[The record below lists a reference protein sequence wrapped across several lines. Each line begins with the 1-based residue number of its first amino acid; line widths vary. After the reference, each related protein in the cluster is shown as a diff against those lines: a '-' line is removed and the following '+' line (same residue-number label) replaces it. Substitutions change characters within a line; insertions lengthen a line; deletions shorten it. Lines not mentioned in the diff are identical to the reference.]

1 MFWGMKAQA
10 QQQDVNRISWSEAAV
25 LPVAEGRA
33 LQPGVAGA
41 FAGIAGNHLLVA
53 GGANFPEAMP
63 WEGGKKVY
71 HREIYV
77 LARENNQFSW
87 NAAKAHYLPEP
98 VAYGASV
105 TLPQGVLCIGG
116 ETIAGLTATV
126 YLLQWNNDVQLLPYP
141 DLPVPTANAAAAVLG
156 TQVYVAGGE
165 TAAGPTAAVWMMD
178 MAAAKPTWIPVAPLP
193 SVRSHL
199 QLVTQSNGEYPCLYA
214 IGGRAATATGI
225 STLSGAVYRYT
236 PKSGKWTDGS
246 HISDGKSR
254 MNWSAGT
261 AVPYGSTYILLTG
274 GDDGELFHRIESL
287 NAAIKAA
294 ANTEEKEKITQ
305 EKLALLHSHPGFNKN
320 ILLYNTATDVWTKL
334 SELSFPTAVTTTA
347 VKWNDDIIISSGE
360 IKPGTRTIAVY
371 RGVVSKPSFFS
382 TLDYLLLAAYFVLM
396 LGIGIWTSL
405 KQNSTADYFKGG
417 QKIPGWA
424 TGLSIFGAKLSAITF
439 VGIPAKTY
447 ATDWTYF
454 FLLMTIIMIMP
465 LVVRYFIPFYRRLG
479 VTSSY
484 EFLENRFNYGVR
496 GIAAMMY
503 ILLQLG
509 RMGIVILL
517 PSIALSVVTGIDV
530 RTSIVVMGLV
540 SLFYTVL
547 GGIEAVIW
555 TEVVQV
561 IILLTGALLALVL
574 IPMYLDHPWAQSMDT
589 LASYQKLKILDLRF
603 DFSSSTFWVVVI
615 GGFALNL
622 IQYGC
627 DQTVVQRYLTTT
639 DEKTAVKSLQLGAWL
654 TLPST
659 IIFFAIGTL
668 LFLFY
673 RDHPADVN
681 IALNNQD
688 TIFPWY
694 IVTQLP
700 KGIAGL
706 VITAIFAAAMGSL
719 NGSVNGVAT
728 VVVNDFFRRQLPGKT
743 DKYYLKTA
751 RIITLIVGL
760 FGTLVA
766 WMMASWG
773 ATSLWDEFNL
783 IMGLFTGSVGGLFLL
798 GIFFKRTTAKGAIIG
813 FVVSALVQVGLLQ
826 FTHMHLLMYAFT
838 GLVSCVLAGL
848 LFSFPDKKNT
858 NGIYQRTV
866 ARAV

>member
-1 MFWGMKAQA
+1 MLWGLNARA
-10 QQQDVNRISWSEAAV
+10 QQQEVNHISWS
-25 LPVAEGRA
+25 VAGQ

-41 FAGIAGNHLLVA
+41 FAGIAGDRLLVA
-53 GGANFPEAMP
+53 GGANFPDAMP
-63 WEGGKKVY
+63 WEGGKKAY
-71 HREIYV
+71 HDEIFV
-77 LARENNQFSW
+77 LSRQQEQFTW
-87 NAAKAHYLPEP
+87 EAATHYRLPQP

-116 ETIAGLTATV
+116 ETAAGLSAAV
-126 YLLQWNNDVQLLPYP
+126 YLLQWNGSVAVTTFPA
-141 DLPVPTANAAAAVLG
+141 LPVPTANAGAAVLG

-165 TAAGPTAAVWMMD
+165 TPNGPTAAVWMMD
-178 MAAAKPTWIPVAPLP
+178 VAAARPVWKQVASLPT
-193 SVRSHL
+193 VRSHL

-214 IGGRAATATGI
+214 IGGRAATNKGI
-225 STLSGAVYRYT
+225 SELSGDVYRYT
-236 PKSGKWTDGS
+236 PKTGQWTS
-246 HISDGKSR
+246 ASPVSDGKA
-254 MNWSAGT
+254 MLHWSAGT
-261 AVPYGSTYILLTG
+261 ALPYGSTYILLTG
-274 GDDGELFHRIESL
+274 GDDGQLFHRIESF

-294 ANTEEKEKITQ
+294 GSQAEKDRIAN
-305 EKLALLHSHPGFNKN
+305 EKLALLHNHPGFNRSL
-320 ILLYNTATDVWTKL
+320 LLYNTATDVWTKL
-334 SELSFPTAVTTTA
+334 TDLPFPAAVTTTA
-347 VKWNDDIIISSGE
+347 VKWNDEIFIPSGE
-360 IKPGTRTIAVY
+360 VKPGTRTTAVY
-371 RGVVSKPSFFS
+371 RGVVSRPSFFS
-382 TLDYLLLAAYFVLM
+382 TLDYILLAAYFVLM

-439 VGIPAKTY
+439 IGIPAKTY

-465 LVVRYFIPFYRRLG
+465 VVVRYFIPFYRRLG

-484 EFLENRFNYGVR
+484 EFLENRFNYSVR

-530 RTSIVVMGLV
+530 RTSIVVMGVV

-574 IPMYLDHPWAQSMDT
+574 IPLYLDHPPAHNLHT
-589 LASYQKLKILDLRF
+589 LQAYQKLQLFDLRF
-603 DFSSSTFWVVVI
+603 DFTSSTFWVVVI

-673 RDHPADVN
+673 RDHPAQVN

-728 VVVNDFFRRQLPGKT
+728 VVVNDFFRRQLPGRA

-751 RIITLIVGL
+751 RIVTLVVGL

-813 FVVSALVQVGLLQ
+813 FAVSAVVQVLLLRYTQ
-826 FTHMHLLMYAFT
+826 IHLLMYAFT
-838 GLVSCVLAGL
+838 GLVACVLAGL
-848 LFSFPDKKNT
+848 IFSFPDKKIRH
-858 NGIYQRTV
+858 GIYERTV